1 MRRHQKSAFYC
12 QLQCQGCAGWV
23 NRRRVMWTCSSACQH
38 EQHHCDPG
46 SPLLVLLKR
55 DQKDWQGQDTAQDN
69 YSLGCSLW
77 KKNAISLESSF
88 FCVKALWLVDGCSFM
103 QKLSLSGR
111 TVLMGTMVGAADCDT
126 SPLRWLL
133 LVTST
138 FLCMRCCSITWWH
151 HMLRT
156 VFHVPATGV
165 GSGGWHC
172 TDFITAVFHCTRG
185 ISWCFSLQTITV
197 CSYFSSSSKA
207 SSCICTSAEWGLLLR
222 SYGSGESNS
231 SGAVFPTVTLLC
243 GSLEMHRQIDRDLP
257 YGTVWWAECDALE
270 VYIYFFFFRRTQLIK
285 TK

>member
-77 KKNAISLESSF
+77 KNNAISLESSF

-111 TVLMGTMVGAADCDT
+111 TVLMGTMVGAAELWYLPT
-126 SPLRWLL
+126 E
-133 LVTST
+133 
-138 FLCMRCCSITWWH
+138 M
-151 HMLRT
+151 
-156 VFHVPATGV
+156 ATGGNIHFSV
-165 GSGGWHC
+165 HEMLQYHLMASHAQNCVPC
-172 TDFITAVFHCTRG
+172 TCHRSWVWWLTLQWLHHSSVSLHKGDFLMFFFTNHN
-185 ISWCFSLQTITV
+185 SLQLFQFFLQSFQLHLHQCRV
-197 CSYFSSSSKA
+197 RAAPAVLWLRRVKQLWCSVPHCDPA
-207 SSCICTSAEWGLLLR
+207 LWVLR
-222 SYGSGESNS
+222 N
-231 SGAVFPTVTLLC
+231 AQTD
-243 GSLEMHRQIDRDLP
+243 Q
-257 YGTVWWAECDALE
+257 
-270 VYIYFFFFRRTQLIK
+270 
-285 TK
+285 